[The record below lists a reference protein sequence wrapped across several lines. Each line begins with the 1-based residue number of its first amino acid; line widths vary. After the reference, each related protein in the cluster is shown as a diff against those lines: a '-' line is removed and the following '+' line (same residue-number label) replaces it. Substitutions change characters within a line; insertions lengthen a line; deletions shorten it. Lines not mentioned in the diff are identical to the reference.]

1 MTLYDYLSIFAIIL
15 SFIALFVSIWHNLIN
30 IISSRIEMRDKLNE
44 HLSEHYENLK
54 KFFFSEV
61 LDIFGGDII
70 NDSNVFKGV
79 GKYLKKIKDLSESR
93 VSKYYWTAGMN
104 HLKLDDH
111 TSWKLLKSIHDDE
124 LDYLEQKTNELND
137 MLKNNIQSLFT
148 GEQIVNKPIDLSA
161 GKIYLPGL
169 LDAIRSEL
177 SEFLYTCTK
186 DGKDCFNCLKDIA
199 IPPLYADSRGI
210 LSKSSTTI
218 AITSQSL
225 SKGEIESKIN
235 KIEKND
241 DLLNKMIEVWKLRVQ
256 FREDSETVA
265 RNCTEIIRKIDNKTY
280 STKAACCPKR

>member
-1 MTLYDYLSIFAIIL
+1 
-15 SFIALFVSIWHNLIN
+15 
-30 IISSRIEMRDKLNE
+30 MRDKLNE

-61 LDIFGGDII
+61 LDILGGDII
-70 NDSNVFKGV
+70 NDSNVFEGV
-79 GKYLKKIKDLSESR
+79 GNYLKKIKDLSESR
-93 VSKYYWTAGMN
+93 VSKDYWTAGMN
-104 HLKLDDH
+104 HLKLDDY
-111 TSWKLLKSIHDDE
+111 TSWQSLKSIHDDE
-124 LDYLEQKTNELND
+124 LDYLEQETKELND
-137 MLKNNIQSLFT
+137 MLKKNVQSLFRS
-148 GEQIVNKPIDLSA
+148 EQMVNKHGDMSA

-186 DGKDCFNCLKDIA
+186 DGKDCFNCLKDIT
-199 IPPLYADSRGI
+199 IPPVNADVNADSQEI
-210 LSKSSTTI
+210 LSKRSTTI
-218 AITSQSL
+218 AMTSQSL

-256 FREDSETVA
+256 FREDSETIA
-265 RNCTEIIRKIDNKTY
+265 RSCTEIIKKIDNKTY

>member
-1 MTLYDYLSIFAIIL
+1 MTFFDYLSIFSIIL
-15 SFIALFVSIWHNLIN
+15 SCIALFVSIWYN
-30 IISSRIEMRDKLNE
+30 IIKIRDKLNE

-61 LDIFGGDII
+61 LDILGGDII
-70 NDSNVFKGV
+70 NDSNVFEGV
-79 GKYLKKIKDLSESR
+79 GNYLKKIKDLSESR
-93 VSKYYWTAGMN
+93 VSKDYWTAGMN

-111 TSWKLLKSIHDDE
+111 TSWQLLKSIHDDE
-124 LDYLEQKTNELND
+124 SDHLEQTTKELND
-137 MLKNNIQSLFT
+137 ILKNNVQSEFIS
-148 GEQIVNKPIDLSA
+148 EQIVNRFGDLSA

-186 DGKDCFNCLKDIA
+186 DGKDCFNCLKDIT
-199 IPPLYADSRGI
+199 IPPLNADSQGR
-210 LSKSSTTI
+210 LSKRSTTI

-241 DLLNKMIEVWKLRVQ
+241 DLLNKMIEIWKLRVH
-256 FREDSETVA
+256 FREDSETVT

-280 STKAACCPKR
+280 RTKAACCPKR